1 MIKIVKKI
9 VHLESLL
16 SDVRSVKKKI
26 SLVPTMGNLHKG
38 HLSLVEKA
46 KKISDYVVVTIFVNP
61 TQFVE
66 GEDFANYPRTLD
78 SDINLLSELD
88 VDLLFVPEVIELY
101 PTNDNTPT
109 IEISNPELESI
120 HCGKYRPGHFKG
132 VATIVSKLFSI
143 VQPNIALFG
152 EKDYQQLL
160 IIRSLVKN
168 LLLPIEVVSAPT
180 IREDSGLAMSSRNTY
195 LSKSEFRQAPK
206 LYKCVKE
213 TIKMIRNGDK
223 DYEQLE
229 KEANIFLEQAGFKVE
244 YYSICDSKTLAPA
257 GDDDAIVLVAAW
269 LGKTRLIDNARVH
282 TYD

>member
-38 HLSLVEKA
+38 HLSLIEKA

-160 IIRSLVKN
+160 IIC
-168 LLLPIEVVSAPT
+168 LLYTSDA
-180 IREDSGLAMSSRNTY
+180 A
-195 LSKSEFRQAPK
+195 
-206 LYKCVKE
+206 
-213 TIKMIRNGDK
+213 
-223 DYEQLE
+223 
-229 KEANIFLEQAGFKVE
+229 
-244 YYSICDSKTLAPA
+244 
-257 GDDDAIVLVAAW
+257 DD
-269 LGKTRLIDNARVH
+269 
-282 TYD
+282 